1 MKQSPSSRRGRSSK
15 EVQTLMDF
23 AEGISQSGSRAE
35 DRFWNSKLEKEIK
48 GRLIEMD
55 EFSLNAALDKLSE
68 RESRAHEELAD
79 AIEGSVEYER
89 VIDGNSNTDTLL
101 IAIPLIAW
109 SRLGLSTKILKN
121 NQLNEIKKALK
132 SHVLSNETNISI
144 ANFLFSPDQLP
155 ESFVETR
162 NLRISISS
170 CLPDKHFHVDVKN
183 LKETTKYLADQRY
196 FLGVVSAPSGK
207 PIFQWQDG
215 ISSKD
220 EILVA
225 WKKVGGKVI
234 SKIMP
239 QCAYE
244 LILPRAYYVAC
255 RDADRSSRQFS
266 IEASIDY
273 LSSSL
278 AISSDSLIATVGGCY
293 NRHLEEYRISFS
305 TKNSDKVIHGV
316 IWPLLGPE
324 DELSDIIDEVVYC
337 LKKCGVTHCETLT
350 QRLPMEYCE
359 ECGSPLYPNIE
370 GEMTH
375 AEFPESDDES
385 THNLH

>member
-15 EVQTLMDF
+15 EVQTLMDL

-48 GRLIEMD
+48 YRLLEMD

-89 VIDGNSNTDTLL
+89 ILENNNNTDTLL
-101 IAIPLIAW
+101 IAIPFIAW
-109 SRLGLSTKILKN
+109 SRLGLSTKVIKN

-132 SHVLSNETNISI
+132 AHVLSSDTSISL

-162 NLRISISS
+162 DLRISITK
-170 CLPDKHFHVDVKN
+170 CLPNKHYQVDESK
-183 LKETTKYLADQRY
+183 LKETTKFLADQRY
-196 FLGVVSAPSGK
+196 FLAVVSAPSGK

-220 EILVA
+220 EILAA
-225 WKKVGGKVI
+225 WKKIGGKII
-234 SKIMP
+234 SKLMP
-239 QCAYE
+239 QCAFE

-278 AISSDSLIATVGGCY
+278 W
-293 NRHLEEYRISFS
+293 RI
-305 TKNSDKVIHGV
+305 TGN
-316 IWPLLGPE
+316 L
-324 DELSDIIDEVVYC
+324 C
-337 LKKCGVTHCETLT
+337 LFICC
-350 QRLPMEYCE
+350 
-359 ECGSPLYPNIE
+359 S
-370 GEMTH
+370 
-375 AEFPESDDES
+375 
-385 THNLH
+385 